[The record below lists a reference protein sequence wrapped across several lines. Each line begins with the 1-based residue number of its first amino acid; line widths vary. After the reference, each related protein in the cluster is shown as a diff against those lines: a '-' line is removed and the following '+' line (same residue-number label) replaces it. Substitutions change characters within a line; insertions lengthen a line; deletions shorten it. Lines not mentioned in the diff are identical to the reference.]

1 MIHPARANGGVR
13 LGGEK
18 WAKVCTLLFLALFS
32 WPFLGVL
39 DIPMTFLGV
48 PSFLAGVFI
57 FWAVLVYALF
67 AASRRAGE

>member
-1 MIHPARANGGVR
+1 
-13 LGGEK
+13 LGGDAVMK
-18 WAKVCTLLFLALFS
+18 ACTLLFLALFS

-39 DIPMTFLGV
+39 DLPTTFLGV
-48 PSFLAGVFI
+48 PSFPAAVFL

>member
-1 MIHPARANGGVR
+1 MILHGQRKGWR
-13 LGGEK
+13 LGGDATVK
-18 WAKVCTLLFLALFS
+18 ACILLFLAIFS

-39 DIPMTFLGV
+39 DLPATFLGV
-48 PSFLAGVFI
+48 PSFPAGVFL